1 MSSTP
6 FVLITGATGF
16 IGAET
21 LHQALAKGYRAR
33 VVVRK
38 EAQVAPLQARY
49 PDAGNRLE
57 VVVVPQ
63 LQDAAAISAA
73 LAGGVTH
80 ILHIAS
86 PMPAQDGLDLQTGYI
101 DPAVKSTVTVLEAS
115 KAVPSVKRV
124 IITSSLLALAP
135 LDFYFQPGYT
145 VHEGTNPS
153 ITIDFDAPL
162 PPPPATEAVK
172 YHISKILA
180 HRATLD
186 WIKAE
191 AERGTTLPDIVTVH
205 PFYVIGHDRT
215 QSGPGE
221 AHGVNKYYLGSLMN
235 STPYFSS
242 SLVDVR
248 DVAAVH
254 VGAITATNL
263 EPRGQVTEVIV
274 KAADITWESIIA
286 FVKEKYPKF
295 PVKLESGGPY
305 AEPYKA
311 DTTRALRDFGL
322 KAFHEPL
329 DTVAALMDQNYA

>member
-21 LHQALAKGYRAR
+21 LYQTLAKGYRAR
-33 VVVRK
+33 AVVRK
-38 EAQVAPLQARY
+38 DSQVAPLQARY
-49 PDAGNRLE
+49 VDAGDRLE

-63 LQDAAAISAA
+63 LEDVAAITAA
-73 LAGGVTH
+73 LAGGITH

-86 PMPAQDGLDLQTGYI
+86 PMPSQDGLDLQTGYI

-115 KAVPSVKRV
+115 KAVPSIKRV
-124 IITSSLLALAP
+124 IVTSSALALAP
-135 LDFYFQPGYT
+135 LDFYYQPGYT
-145 VHEGTNPS
+145 FNEGTNRA
-153 ITIDFDAPL
+153 IAVDIHAPL
-162 PPPPATEAVK
+162 PPPPATEAYK
-172 YHISKILA
+172 YHVSKILA

-186 WIKAE
+186 WVKAE
-191 AERGTTLPDIVTVH
+191 TERGSTIPEIVTVH

-221 AHGVNKYYLGSLMN
+221 AHGVNRFYLGSLMGP
-235 STPYFSS
+235 TPYVSS
-242 SLVDVR
+242 ALVDVR
-248 DVAAVH
+248 DVATVH
-254 VGAITATNL
+254 VGAIAATNL
-263 EPRGQVTEVIV
+263 EPQGQVTEVIV
-274 KAADITWESIIA
+274 KAAPITWESIIS

-305 AEPYKA
+305 AVPYKA

-322 KAFHEPL
+322 EAFHEPL
-329 DTVAALMDQNYA
+329 DSVAALLDQNYA